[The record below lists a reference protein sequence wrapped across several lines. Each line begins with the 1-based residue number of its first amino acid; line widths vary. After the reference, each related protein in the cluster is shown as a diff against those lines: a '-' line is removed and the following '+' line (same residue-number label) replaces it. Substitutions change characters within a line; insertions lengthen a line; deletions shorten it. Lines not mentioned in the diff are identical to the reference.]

1 MLSVKKFSIETKNFI
16 AAFLPFAIC
25 SVSVIFYCFYDFL
38 LLTFCIPLLLCTIFA
53 NRKILDSIFLATI
66 LSFSIV
72 CFVYLKNGYGDDL
85 GYSITSLIVSGSLIV
100 IFFKITHSYVSNQE
114 RQIQFIYNV
123 MLKQD
128 ELIEKLKFEP
138 LTKLYNRLP
147 LHECLKKSVEGYNG
161 QSVMH
166 IVLLDLDHFKLI
178 NDSYGHSAGDEVL
191 VRLGKIIIEKMG
203 SNRQAFRFGGEEFVL
218 VFFDLTLEQV
228 KVIVEE
234 IKDEFCNAKFD
245 FSNKCH
251 FTLSAGI
258 SAYKNNMTPAQW
270 FDCAD
275 KALYCSKVKGRNSI
289 TVSGFNEAS

>member
-85 GYSITSLIVSGSLIV
+85 GYSITTLIVSGSLIV

-128 ELIEKLKFEP
+128 ELIEKLKVEP
-138 LTKLYNRLP
+138 LTKLYNRLA
-147 LHECLKKSVEGYNG
+147 LDECLKKSVEGYNG
-161 QSVMH
+161 QSVMQS
-166 IVLLDLDHFKLI
+166 LI
-178 NDSYGHSAGDEVL
+178 
-191 VRLGKIIIEKMG
+191 
-203 SNRQAFRFGGEEFVL
+203 FP
-218 VFFDLTLEQV
+218 
-228 KVIVEE
+228 
-234 IKDEFCNAKFD
+234 
-245 FSNKCH
+245 
-251 FTLSAGI
+251 I
-258 SAYKNNMTPAQW
+258 SAI
-270 FDCAD
+270 
-275 KALYCSKVKGRNSI
+275 LL
-289 TVSGFNEAS
+289 